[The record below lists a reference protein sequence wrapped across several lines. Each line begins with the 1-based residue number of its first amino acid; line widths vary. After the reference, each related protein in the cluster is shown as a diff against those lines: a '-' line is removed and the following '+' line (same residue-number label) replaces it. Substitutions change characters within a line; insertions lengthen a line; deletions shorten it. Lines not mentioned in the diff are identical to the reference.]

1 VTTSR
6 QQKAKR
12 ELERRRAAVLQATLR
27 AEAELDGLRSA
38 DRGQEFEEVSQSE
51 QGAADLSRLNEAER
65 LELRRIE
72 AALQRIDEG
81 RWGDCADCGNAI
93 ETKRLEALPWAI
105 RCADCATARERA
117 AAAGAGKAPA

>member
-72 AALQRIDEG
+72 A
-81 RWGDCADCGNAI
+81 
-93 ETKRLEALPWAI
+93 KRLKALPWAI

-117 AAAGAGKAPA
+117 AAAGKAPV